1 MDETKRKIII
11 AGMLLLITVV
21 VLHAYGIVNA
31 SEPPPIAG
39 FTTTPEPVD
48 TDEPDPT
55 EPSPPDPTE
64 PSPPDPTEIIII
76 NPRRTNEPDD
86 TNEPNPTTIPQTT
99 KTPSILSR
107 TTTPTITGTVTRIPQ
122 SCVPEV
128 YYMVKYVCGLQEDQ
142 FSLGEPSI
150 KAGNYAT
157 AINLHNFSEE
167 WVCGLKRPALD
178 YSEFDTKLPPAFGLE
193 AFEIAP
199 LSVLEV
205 DCNSIWAST
214 GIPHGTFIKGMIE
227 IGLGENLPAV
237 AVYTA
242 QITDQMHMTETGAGI
257 SIDVEYLNPFIK

>member
-1 MDETKRKIII
+1 MDEMKRKIII
-11 AGMLLLITVV
+11 VGMLILITVV
-21 VLHAYGIVNA
+21 VLHAYNIVNA
-31 SEPPPIAG
+31 SAPPPIAG
-39 FTTTPEPVD
+39 FTTTPEPAD

-64 PSPPDPTEIIII
+64 PSSDPTEVII

-86 TNEPNPTTIPQTT
+86 TNEPIPQTT
-99 KTPSILSR
+99 KTPSIISR
-107 TTTPTITGTVTRIPQ
+107 TATPIISGTITPSAAQ
-122 SCVPEV
+122 SCAPKV

-167 WVCGLKRPALD
+167 WVCGRKRPALD
-178 YSEFDTKLPPAFGLE
+178 YSEFDSKLPPAFGLE

-227 IGLGENLPAV
+227 IGLGARLPAV

-242 QITDQMHMTETGAGI
+242 QITDQMQMTETGAGI
-257 SIDVEYLNPFIK
+257 SIDVEYLTPFDK